1 MTPNQ
6 SIWQERYMRN
16 HRHGR
21 VVDGHADLHSELGP
35 NRGEH
40 SGRAINP
47 TIKVTDLAWLEFE
60 KPDLARAETF
70 ARAFGFAVAAREPDA
85 LYLRGSLPGTP
96 CRGDSQRRPVPIHRA
111 HLQGRRGRGS
121 APAGA
126 GRRSSRVEPLTD
138 PTAGSIVRL
147 TDPSGFAVGVVH
159 LSGELPAL
167 AEQQTQIL
175 NFGAEPRRINATQ
188 RPPRAPA
195 LVQRLGHV
203 VLQTP
208 QFIRTLNW
216 YLDTFGML
224 VSDFQFAPGRRDLGP
239 VMAFIRCDRGSV
251 PADHHTL
258 ALLLGP
264 VAGYAHSAYQ
274 VTDFDAVAAGGEYLL
289 EKGYHRAWGIGR
301 HTLGS
306 QIFDYWSD
314 PDKIFVEHFTDGD
327 MFDNTLEPGWE
338 PLTASSLAQWG
349 PRVPP
354 EFMGA
359 KPSLQLVRDV
369 LSGLRGDNDYTLPK
383 LAAMVKGAR
392 L

>member
-1 MTPNQ
+1 MTPNK
-6 SIWQERYMRN
+6 SFRQERYMRN
-16 HRHGR
+16 QPHGR

-40 SGRAINP
+40 SGRSVNP

-70 ARAFGFAVAAREPDA
+70 ARAFGFAVAAREPSA

-96 CRGDSQRRPVPIHRA
+96 CLLIRKGARSRFIGPTFKAGEAADLHRLA
-111 HLQGRRGRGS
+111 HATDR
-121 APAGA
+121 
-126 GRRSSRVEPLTD
+126 RVEPLTD
-138 PTAGSIVRL
+138 PTAGGIVRL

-159 LSGELPAL
+159 VSGELQAL
-167 AEQQTQIL
+167 AEQRTQIL

-195 LVQRLGHV
+195 LVRRLGHV

-239 VMAFIRCDRGSV
+239 VMAFIRCDRGRV

-327 MFDNTLEPGWE
+327 MFDSTLGPGWE

-349 PRVPP
+349 PRVPQ

-359 KPSLQLVRDV
+359 KPSLQLMRDV
-369 LSGLRGDNDYTLPK
+369 VSGLRGDNDYTLPK
-383 LAAMVKGAR
+383 LAAMVQGAR
-392 L
+392 S

>member
-1 MTPNQ
+1 
-6 SIWQERYMRN
+6 MRN
-16 HRHGR
+16 HPHGR

-35 NRGEH
+35 SRGEH
-40 SGRAINP
+40 SGRSVNP

-70 ARAFGFAVAAREPDA
+70 ARAFGFAVAAREPSA

-96 CRGDSQRRPVPIHRA
+96 CLVIRKGARSRFIGPTFKAADASDLHRLARATDRRV
-111 HLQGRRGRGS
+111 Q
-121 APAGA
+121 
-126 GRRSSRVEPLTD
+126 PLTD
-138 PTAGSIVRL
+138 PTAGSMVRL

-159 LSGELPAL
+159 VGGELPAL
-167 AEQQTQIL
+167 AEQQPHIL
-175 NFGAEPRRINATQ
+175 NFGGEPRRVNATQ

-195 LVQRLGHV
+195 LVQRLGHL

-216 YLDTFGML
+216 YLDTFGMI

-327 MFDNTLEPGWE
+327 VFDSTLEPGWE

-369 LSGLRGDNDYTLPK
+369 VSGLRGDNDYTLPK
-383 LAAMVKGAR
+383 LAAMVQGAR
-392 L
+392 S

>member
-1 MTPNQ
+1 M
-6 SIWQERYMRN
+6 
-16 HRHGR
+16 
-21 VVDGHADLHSELGP
+21 HSERGP

-40 SGRAINP
+40 TGRALNP
-47 TIKVTDLAWLEFE
+47 TIKVADLAWLEFV
-60 KPDLARAETF
+60 KPDLKRAETF
-70 ARAFGFAVAAREPDA
+70 ARDFGFIVDANKPDA
-85 LYLRGSLPGTP
+85 LYLRGSQPGTP
-96 CRGDSQRRPVPIHRA
+96 AMVIRKGAHSRFVGPTFKAAEKQDVQRLA
-111 HLQGRRGRGS
+111 QATGT
-121 APAGA
+121 
-126 GRRSSRVEPLTD
+126 RVEPLD
-138 PTAGSIVRL
+138 EAIAGSVVRL
-147 TDPSGFAVGVVH
+147 TDPSGFAVAVAHVND
-159 LSGELPAL
+159 ELPAL
-167 AEQQTQIL
+167 TELAPQLL
-175 NFGAEPRRINATQ
+175 NVGTTRSRVNATQ

-195 LVQRLGHV
+195 PVQRLGHL

-216 YLDTFGML
+216 YLDTFGMI

-274 VTDFDAVAAGGEYLL
+274 VTDLDTVAAGGEYLL

-306 QIFDYWSD
+306 QIFDYWAD

-338 PLTASSLAQWG
+338 PLTGSSLAQWG

-369 LSGLRGDNDYTLPK
+369 VSGLRGDNDYTLPK
-383 LAAMVKGAR
+383 LAAMVQGAR